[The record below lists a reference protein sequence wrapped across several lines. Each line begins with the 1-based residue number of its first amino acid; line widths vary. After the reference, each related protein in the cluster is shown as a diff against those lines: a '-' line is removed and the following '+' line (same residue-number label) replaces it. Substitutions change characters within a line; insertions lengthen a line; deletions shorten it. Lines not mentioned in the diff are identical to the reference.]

1 MKLKSKGSHKE
12 PEKDAVSLRAPPKTS
27 RDLVKRDNKRERST
41 EKTTARPQTTV
52 PPAVESGRTGR
63 NEQLDSSM
71 EDSEDCVE
79 VEAGEETEAERT
91 VTRRDSHTSVESDR
105 PRLANGVAGG
115 QSEDRGG
122 NQSLPLI
129 PFLTVCFIIFF
140 DIMAGLQLF
149 IIIYF

>member
-12 PEKDAVSLRAPPKTS
+12 PEKDSVSVRAPPKTS
-27 RDLVKRDNKRERST
+27 PRDLDKRGNKRERPT

-52 PPAVESGRTGR
+52 ASAVESGRTGR

-91 VTRRDSHTSVESDR
+91 VTRSDSHSSEECDG
-105 PRLANGVAGG
+105 PQLANGIVGG
-115 QSEDRGG
+115 QSEDRRGD
-122 NQSLPLI
+122 QSLP
-129 PFLTVCFIIFF
+129 
-140 DIMAGLQLF
+140 
-149 IIIYF
+149 

>member
-12 PEKDAVSLRAPPKTS
+12 PEKDAVSVRAPPKTS
-27 RDLVKRDNKRERST
+27 PRDLDKRGNKRERPT
-41 EKTTARPQTTV
+41 DKTTARPQTTV
-52 PPAVESGRTGR
+52 KPAAESGRTGR

-91 VTRRDSHTSVESDR
+91 VTSEDNDR
-105 PRLANGVAGG
+105 PKLANGIPGG

-122 NQSLPLI
+122 
-129 PFLTVCFIIFF
+129 
-140 DIMAGLQLF
+140 D
-149 IIIYF
+149 